1 MNKEQNII
9 ESTNAGLRTKPAI
22 DGYTVLPAVPSSEVY
37 LEDCVKALK
46 RFNDNHFD
54 LAIVDPPYGLERF
67 KKCSEADVS
76 GATTTKSRRIAERF
90 QRMETVNNDKPSDEY
105 WSELFRVSKN
115 QIVWGANNFELPP
128 SEYFLCWN
136 KEQAMPNFATLEYAW
151 VSMGLKKPA
160 KLFTYSIHKHNQV
173 DKVHPTQ
180 KPIPLYKW
188 ILDKYAKPNDKILDT
203 HLGSGSI
210 AIACHDYGFDLTACE
225 LDKDYFDA
233 AMKRLRQHQ
242 AQTKLF

>member
-1 MNKEQNII
+1 MDESLIEKQNG
-9 ESTNAGLRTKPAI
+9 NFAN
-22 DGYTVLPAVPSSEVY
+22 TVLGAVPSVVY
-37 LEDCVKALK
+37 NEDCVEGLK
-46 RFNDNHFD
+46 RFSDNYFD
-54 LAIVDPPYGLERF
+54 LAIVDPPYGIERF
-67 KKCSEADVS
+67 KNV
-76 GATTTKSRRIAERF
+76 TTTPSSKDVHAKRF

-136 KEQAMPNFATLEYAW
+136 KQQAMPNFATLEYAW

-180 KPIPLYKW
+180 KPIPLYDW
-188 ILDKYAKPNDKILDT
+188 ILQNYAKEGDLILDT
-203 HLGSGSI
+203 HLGSGSSR
-210 AIACHDYGFDLTACE
+210 IACHKAGLHFTGFE
-225 LDKDYFDA
+225 IDKDYYEA
-233 AMKRLRQHQ
+233 QEKRFKDFVSQLRM
-242 AQTKLF
+242 F